1 MEKKVIY
8 EKFNSLT
15 GKWEENLT
23 TETEWLNSMSELADE
38 KEILDAELEIVNKI
52 IEQHL
57 NDPLVISK
65 LVESK
70 D

>member
-8 EKFNSLT
+8 EKFNAIT

-23 TETEWLNSMSELADE
+23 TETEWLNSMRELADE

>member
-15 GKWEENLT
+15 GKWEKDLT
-23 TETEWLNSMSELADE
+23 TESEWLSSMKELDDE

-57 NDPLVISK
+57 NDPLVMSK

>member
-1 MEKKVIY
+1 MEKKVKY
-8 EKFNSLT
+8 EKFNALT

-23 TETEWLNSMSELADE
+23 TETEWLNSMRELADE
-38 KEILDAELEIVNKI
+38 KEVLDAELEIVNKI

>member
-1 MEKKVIY
+1 MGKKVIY
-8 EKFNSLT
+8 ERFDALT
-15 GKWEENLT
+15 GKWEERST
-23 TETEWLNSMSELADE
+23 TEAEWLSDIKVLDYE
-38 KEILDAELEIVNKI
+38 KELLDAELEIVNKI

-57 NDPLVISK
+57 NEPIEVSK

>member
-8 EKFNSLT
+8 EKFNALT
-15 GKWEENLT
+15 GKWEDDLI
-23 TETEWLNSMSELADE
+23 TETEWLNSMKELADE

>member
-8 EKFNSLT
+8 EKFNAIT

-23 TETEWLNSMSELADE
+23 TETEWLNSMRELADE

-57 NDPLVISK
+57 NNPDVTNE

>member
-1 MEKKVIY
+1 MGKKVIY
-8 EKFNSLT
+8 ERFDALT
-15 GKWEENLT
+15 GKWEERST
-23 TETEWLNSMSELADE
+23 TEAEWLSDIKVLDNE
-38 KEILDAELEIVNKI
+38 KELLDAELEIVNKI

-57 NDPLVISK
+57 NEPIEVSK

>member
-8 EKFNSLT
+8 EKFNALT

-23 TETEWLNSMSELADE
+23 TETEWLNSMRELADE
-38 KEILDAELEIVNKI
+38 KDILDAELEIVNKI

-57 NDPLVISK
+57 NDPLGISK

>member
-1 MEKKVIY
+1 MGKKVIY
-8 EKFNSLT
+8 ERFDALT
-15 GKWEENLT
+15 GKWEERLT
-23 TETEWLNSMSELADE
+23 TEAEWLSDIKVLDYE
-38 KEILDAELEIVNKI
+38 KELLDAELEIVNKI

-57 NDPLVISK
+57 NEPIEVSK

>member
-1 MEKKVIY
+1 MEKDVIY
-8 EKFNSLT
+8 EKFNAHT
-15 GKWEENLT
+15 GKWEKDLT
-23 TETEWLNSMSELADE
+23 TETEWLNSMKEIADE

-57 NDPLVISK
+57 NSPTEGINLM
-65 LVESK
+65 ESK

>member
-8 EKFNSLT
+8 EKFNALT
-15 GKWEENLT
+15 GKWEEDLI
-23 TETEWLNSMSELADE
+23 TETEWLNSMKELADE

>member
-15 GKWEENLT
+15 GKWEKDLT
-23 TETEWLNSMSELADE
+23 TEAEWLNSMKVLDDE

-57 NDPLVISK
+57 NSPIEGINL
-65 LVESK
+65 LESK

>member
-1 MEKKVIY
+1 MEKKVKY
-8 EKFNSLT
+8 EKFNALT

-23 TETEWLNSMSELADE
+23 TETEWLNSMRELADE

>member
-8 EKFNSLT
+8 EKFNAHT
-15 GKWEENLT
+15 GKWEKDLM
-23 TETEWLNSMSELADE
+23 TESEWLSDMKELSNE
-38 KEILDAELEIVNKI
+38 KDILDAELEIVNKI

-57 NDPLVISK
+57 NDPTGISR

>member
-8 EKFNSLT
+8 EKFNALT

-23 TETEWLNSMSELADE
+23 TETEWLNSMRELADE
-38 KEILDAELEIVNKI
+38 KDILDAELEIVNKI

-57 NDPLVISK
+57 NDPLGKSK

>member
-8 EKFNSLT
+8 EKFNAIT

-23 TETEWLNSMSELADE
+23 TETEWLNSMRELADE
-38 KEILDAELEIVNKI
+38 KDILDAELEIVNKI

-57 NDPLVISK
+57 NDPLGISK

>member
-1 MEKKVIY
+1 MEKKVKY
-8 EKFNSLT
+8 EKFNALT

-23 TETEWLNSMSELADE
+23 TETEWLNSMRELADE
-38 KEILDAELEIVNKI
+38 KEILDAELEIVIKI

>member
-8 EKFNSLT
+8 EKFNAIT

-23 TETEWLNSMSELADE
+23 TETEWLNSMRELADE
-38 KEILDAELEIVNKI
+38 KEVLDAELEIVNKI

>member
-15 GKWEENLT
+15 GKWEKDLT
-23 TETEWLNSMSELADE
+23 TEAEWLNSMSELADE

>member
-15 GKWEENLT
+15 GKWEKDLT
-23 TETEWLNSMSELADE
+23 TETEWLSSMKEIADE
-38 KEILDAELEIVNKI
+38 KDILDAELEIVNKI

-57 NDPLVISK
+57 NDPTGISR

>member
-1 MEKKVIY
+1 MGKKVIY
-8 EKFNSLT
+8 ERFDALT
-15 GKWEENLT
+15 GKWEERST
-23 TETEWLNSMSELADE
+23 TEAEWLSDIKVLDNE

-57 NDPLVISK
+57 NEPIEVSK

>member
-8 EKFNSLT
+8 EKFNALT

-23 TETEWLNSMSELADE
+23 TETEWLNSMKELADE

>member
-8 EKFNSLT
+8 EKFDALT
-15 GKWEENLT
+15 GKWEDTLT
-23 TETEWLNSMSELADE
+23 TETEWLSSMKELADE
-38 KEILDAELEIVNKI
+38 KEVLDAELEIVNKI

-57 NDPLVISK
+57 NNPIEGINL
-65 LVESK
+65 LESK

>member
-8 EKFNSLT
+8 EKFNALT

-23 TETEWLNSMSELADE
+23 TETEWLNSMRELADE

>member
-1 MEKKVIY
+1 MEKKVKY
-8 EKFNSLT
+8 EKFNALT

-23 TETEWLNSMSELADE
+23 TETEWLNSMKELADE

>member
-8 EKFNSLT
+8 EKFNAIT

-23 TETEWLNSMSELADE
+23 TETEWLNSMRELADE

-57 NDPLVISK
+57 NDPLGISK

>member
-1 MEKKVIY
+1 MEKKVKY
-8 EKFNSLT
+8 EKFNALT

-23 TETEWLNSMSELADE
+23 TETEWLNSMKELADE
-38 KEILDAELEIVNKI
+38 KEVLDAELEIVNKI

>member
-8 EKFNSLT
+8 EKFNALT
-15 GKWEENLT
+15 GKWEEDLI
-23 TETEWLNSMSELADE
+23 TETEWLNSMRELADE

>member
-1 MEKKVIY
+1 MGKEVIY
-8 EKFNSLT
+8 ERFNMLT
-15 GKWEENLT
+15 GKWEEDLT
-23 TETEWLNSMSELADE
+23 TDSEWLTEMQELDQE
-38 KEILDAELEIVNKI
+38 RDVIDAELQIVNKI

-57 NDPLVISK
+57 NDPLNYIN

>member
-1 MEKKVIY
+1 MEKKVKY
-8 EKFNSLT
+8 EKFNALT
-15 GKWEENLT
+15 GKWEEDLI
-23 TETEWLNSMSELADE
+23 TETEWLNSMKELADE

>member
-8 EKFNSLT
+8 EKFNALT

>member
-8 EKFNSLT
+8 EKFNALT

-23 TETEWLNSMSELADE
+23 TETEWLNSMRELADE

-57 NDPLVISK
+57 NDPLGISK

>member
-1 MEKKVIY
+1 MEKKVKY
-8 EKFNSLT
+8 EKFNALT

-23 TETEWLNSMSELADE
+23 TETEWLNSMRELADE
-38 KEILDAELEIVNKI
+38 KEVLDAELEIVNKI

-65 LVESK
+65 LVEGK